1 LKKVLPPPE
10 AVIWMVALAL
20 LAIYDPHPDTHF
32 TLCPLANAGFD
43 FCPGCGL
50 GRAVSYAFHGEWR
63 QSWDTHPL
71 GIFAVIILTYRII
84 TLLLKHYTPYGKS
97 Y

>member
-1 LKKVLPPPE
+1 MKKRLPPLE
-10 AVIWMVALAL
+10 AVVWIVAFVL
-20 LAIYDPHPDTHF
+20 LASYYPNPHTHI
-32 TLCPLANAGFD
+32 TLCPLANAGFA

-50 GRAVSYAFHGEWR
+50 GRSIAYLFHGDWKL
-63 QSWDTHPL
+63 SWHAHPL
-71 GIFAVIILTYRII
+71 GIFAVLTLTYRII